1 MDKQAIQD
9 AISAVYS
16 SLETL
21 EGLVQGADEAGETGE
36 EGGAMATDK
45 RAMLAWAMAGGM

>member
-1 MDKQAIQD
+1 MDKQAIQE

-16 SLETL
+16 ALETL
-21 EGLVQGADEAGETGE
+21 EGLVQGAGEESETGE
-36 EGGAMATDK
+36 EGAMPSDS

>member
-1 MDKQAIQD
+1 MDKQAIQE

-16 SLETL
+16 AVEALET
-21 EGLVQGADEAGETGE
+21 LVQGADEATETGE
-36 EGGAMATDK
+36 EGAMPSDS